1 MNGAGQARPRA
12 RVAVVGGGVSGLA
25 TAFRLAS
32 RSVEVTVL
40 EAADHSGGAL
50 RTVEVGGLTLPAGTE
65 SFLAR
70 KPAAVQLCRDLGL
83 GGELV
88 PPAATG
94 SWLWTDRGLVGYP
107 TGTAFGIPGDV
118 GDVFRWPGLSRAG
131 RRRALLDLVKRARK
145 GGGDETL
152 GSLLRRRL
160 GDEATDL
167 ALAPLLTAPCAGDV
181 DRLSVRAT
189 FPELEAFEGEQ
200 GSLIRG
206 AQAALRRARGAA
218 PVPMHMT
225 LREGI
230 ARLPEALAAHLGARV
245 RTDARVQRLV
255 ACEGGGWRL
264 TLADGATLDAGA
276 VVLAT
281 GAEATRELLDPVAR
295 AAAAGLEGIPSAS
308 AGSVLLVYPEG
319 TQEAL
324 PAGSGFLV
332 PRGRAPMLACSWL
345 SSAWPHPSHG
355 TRAVLRCTVGGVG
368 DEDVLEADDDDI
380 VRACARHLAAVVP
393 LPEAPAASVVVRW
406 PHALPQYELGHVE
419 RVARLRE
426 RLPRGIF
433 VTGPSFDG
441 VGVAECAA
449 AAAETAEGVAAY
461 LASAGLGPTTDQET
475 AG

>member
-1 MNGAGQARPRA
+1 VNAEGRAGSRA
-12 RVAVVGGGVSGLA
+12 RIAVVGGGLSGLA

-32 RSVEVTVL
+32 ASVEVTVL
-40 EAADHSGGAL
+40 ESSERSGGAL
-50 RTVEVGGLTLPAGTE
+50 RTLEVGGLRLPAGTE

-83 GGELV
+83 AGELV

-94 SWLWTDRGLVGYP
+94 SWLWTERGLVGYP

-131 RRRALLDLVKRARK
+131 RRHALLDLVKRARK
-145 GGGDETL
+145 DGGDETL

-167 ALAPLLTAPCAGDV
+167 AVAPLLTAPCAGDV

-189 FPELEAFEGEQ
+189 FPELEAFEAEQ

-218 PVPMHMT
+218 PVPLHMT

-230 ARLPEALAAHLGARV
+230 ARLPAALAGYLGARV
-245 RTDARVQRLV
+245 RTGAGVRRLV
-255 ACEGGGWRL
+255 ARSDCGWRL
-264 TLADGATLDAGA
+264 TLADGGTLDADG

-281 GAEATRELLDPVAR
+281 GAQGIRELLDPVAR
-295 AAAAGLEGIPSAS
+295 SAATELEDIRAASV
-308 AGSVLLVYPEG
+308 GSVLLVYPEG

-332 PRGRAPMLACSWL
+332 PRGHAPMLSCSWL
-345 SSAWPHPSHG
+345 SSVWPHPSYG
-355 TRAVLRCTVGGVG
+355 TRAILRCTVGGVG
-368 DEDVLEADDDDI
+368 DEDVLEAGDDDI
-380 VRACARHLAAVVP
+380 VGACARHIAAVLP
-393 LPEAPAASVVVRW
+393 LPEATEASAVVRW
-406 PHALPQYELGHVE
+406 PHAIPQYGLGHVE
-419 RVARLRE
+419 RVARLRDH
-426 RLPRGIF
+426 LPPGIF

-441 VGVAECAA
+441 VGVTECAA
-449 AAAETAEGVAAY
+449 AAAATAEEVAAH
-461 LASAGLGPTTDQET
+461 LASARSDPTTDQET
-475 AG
+475 AR